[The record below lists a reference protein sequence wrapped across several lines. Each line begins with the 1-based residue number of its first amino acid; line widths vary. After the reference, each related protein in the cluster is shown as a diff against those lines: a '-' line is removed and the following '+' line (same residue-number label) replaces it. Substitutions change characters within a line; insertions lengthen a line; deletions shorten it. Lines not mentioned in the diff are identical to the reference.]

1 MEIITALLIFIWQF
15 RKVKYKIKFG
25 SDSLNMLLIES
36 VVESKYIV
44 ENGLSFNL
52 FKVKLYL
59 NSSPIQ

>member
-25 SDSLNMLLIES
+25 SDSLSMLLIGS